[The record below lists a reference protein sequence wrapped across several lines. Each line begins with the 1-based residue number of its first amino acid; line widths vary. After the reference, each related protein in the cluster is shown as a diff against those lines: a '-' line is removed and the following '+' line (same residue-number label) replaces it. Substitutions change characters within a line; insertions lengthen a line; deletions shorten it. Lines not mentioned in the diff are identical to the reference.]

1 MVRTS
6 TFFSRNTKYLGT
18 ITAAVISSFLCFV
31 SRSRFCR
38 LIGCNTRDGSTY
50 CCTVY
55 LVVTKGLLFSMYC
68 LFSVLQ
74 GLLTRAKTSRR
85 RAKTNRRLAKTNLR
99 RACQDELM
107 IMTRQDESKTCYRL
121 VQIERQKLCPREFL
135 TPFFRVRPR
144 NFAHIFWTSL
154 SKTRRG
160 FFF

>member
-1 MVRTS
+1 MFV
-6 TFFSRNTKYLGT
+6 FLFILGT
-18 ITAAVISSFLCFV
+18 LCSYDPLWRGLFAWRQKTTSVASLPRPCLIINTSSFLCFV

-107 IMTRQDESKTCYRL
+107 IMTRQDESKTCYD
-121 VQIERQKLCPREFL
+121 E
-135 TPFFRVRPR
+135 
-144 NFAHIFWTSL
+144 
-154 SKTRRG
+154 SKMC
-160 FFF
+160 